1 MKNTLP
7 FNEIREI
14 DIYTSS
20 PQNQNTKS
28 QGKEIQFKNFRNTH
42 EILLRGKT
50 KGTIIIEGFVPNL
63 KLHHEIKEKKKLGF
77 WIFIDDLCGSRV
89 MEKIDHRNSV
99 ESKSWG
105 DLAVMDREEG
115 RGSKRKEK
123 EI

>member
-63 KLHHEIKEKKKLGF
+63 KLRHEIKKNKKLGF
-77 WIFIDDLCGSRV
+77 WIFYKGPMWIEGYGENRSPKRCGIEILGRFGSDGSRRR
-89 MEKIDHRNSV
+89 K
-99 ESKSWG
+99 
-105 DLAVMDREEG
+105 RE
-115 RGSKRKEK
+115 
-123 EI
+123 